1 MADATLL
8 GEFVLDSLELLDDAE
23 PKLIELQASSQVPDQ
38 VNTESINSIFRLF
51 HSMKGSAGMLELHNI
66 TSLTHEAETLLDMF
80 RSGKTQM
87 TRAHMDTLFKAMDL
101 IREILASVDANLT
114 DKGFEDS
121 VSGLVE
127 ELGIAISQG
136 GGDAS
141 PAPKA
146 KKPEPVKPP
155 EPPPPPPE
163 PVAKPEPEPAA
174 AADFSFDEFE
184 IPITQEMLDRFV
196 TEADELLEQ
205 CEAMLL
211 TMEDDTTGEPVHE
224 AFRAMHSFKGN
235 CGFMGLSDPERM
247 SHRMENVLSGVKEGI
262 IAPTSDNT
270 GILLKLVDILRD
282 AVADVSS
289 GGKGHIDNLE
299 LYVQLL
305 DEILPEASEPDAE
318 PEPAAEP
325 QAMAAG
331 PAEPASA
338 PGPEEESPLPSME
351 IKLEE
356 EKAPEAPQDAAGPK
370 AVPAKPKE
378 IPATKAAPR
387 TIVRQDIR
395 VDLAKLDHLINLVGE
410 LVIAET
416 MVTRNPDLV
425 GHDFENF
432 EKSAMHLSK
441 IVRDLQDISLSVRMI
456 PIAGV
461 FRKMIRL
468 VHDLSAKAGKKINLT
483 LVGEDTEIDKT
494 VAEIIADPLVHLVR
508 NSIDHGLEPP
518 DERKTA
524 GKEETGEILL
534 QAGHEGGEVWILIR
548 DDGRGLSRENILA
561 KAIERGLVNGD
572 GSDLSDSDVYNMI
585 FHPGFSTAK
594 QVTDISG
601 RGVGMDVVKK
611 NIERIKG
618 HIDVRNNP
626 GHGCTIVLRL
636 PLTMA
641 IIEGLLVRV
650 GKAKYTIP
658 LLAVRENIQVT
669 KEMITKTMDGQE
681 LVMVRGQLL
690 PIYRVHELHN
700 TRPDNYKLEEGLLV
714 IVENRGEMACLF
726 VDEILG
732 DQQAVIKGLS
742 NYIGSVRGVSGC
754 TILGDG
760 EVSLILDVAGLIRKA
775 QGLEAA

>member
-8 GEFVLDSLELLDDAE
+8 GEFVIDSLELLDDAE
-23 PKLIELQASSQVPDQ
+23 PKLIELQASSQVSDQ

-66 TSLTHEAETLLDMF
+66 TSLTHEAETLLDLF
-80 RSGKTQM
+80 RSGKLHM
-87 TRAHMDTLFKAMDL
+87 TRDHMDTLFKAMDL
-101 IREILASVDANLT
+101 IREILAHVDSNLT

-121 VSGLVE
+121 VKDLVE
-127 ELGIAISQG
+127 ELGIAITQG
-136 GGDAS
+136 AGGAKTA
-141 PAPKA
+141 APMAKA
-146 KKPEPVKPP
+146 PEPVKAPA
-155 EPPPPPPE
+155 PPPPPVE
-163 PVAKPEPEPAA
+163 EPAPQP
-174 AADFSFDEFE
+174 SFDAFE
-184 IPITQEMLDRFV
+184 IPITKEMLDRFV

-205 CEAMLL
+205 CEQMLL

-224 AFRAMHSFKGN
+224 AFRAVHSFKGN

-247 SHRMENVLSGVKEGI
+247 SHKMENVLSGVKDGV

-282 AVADVSS
+282 AMADVSA
-289 GGKGHIDNLE
+289 GGKGQIDNLD

-305 DEILPEASEPDAE
+305 DEVLPEGETPERELELE
-318 PEPAAEP
+318 PEAVAES
-325 QAMAAG
+325 QAPM
-331 PAEPASA
+331 PVQPPREEPPVQPEIVLQEA
-338 PGPEEESPLPSME
+338 PKPPEQ
-351 IKLEE
+351 IE
-356 EKAPEAPQDAAGPK
+356 EKAIKEAPP
-370 AVPAKPKE
+370 KPKE
-378 IPATKAAPR
+378 VPKSKTVPR

-416 MVTRNPDLV
+416 MVTKNPDLE

-432 EKSAMHLSK
+432 ERSAMHLSK

-468 VHDLSAKAGKKINLT
+468 VHDLSAKAGKKISLS
-483 LVGEDTEIDKT
+483 LIGEDTEIDKT

-518 DERKTA
+518 EERKAA
-524 GKEETGEILL
+524 GKDETGEVLL
-534 QAGHEGGEVWILIR
+534 QAGHEGGEVWILIK
-548 DDGRGLSRENILA
+548 DDGRGLNREKILA
-561 KAIERGLVNGD
+561 KAIERGLVHGD
-572 GSDLSDSDVYNMI
+572 GSDVSDRDVYNLI

-594 QVTDISG
+594 EVTDISG

-626 GHGCTIVLRL
+626 GKGCTIVLRL

-650 GKAKYTIP
+650 GKARYTVP

-669 KEMITKTMDGQE
+669 PEMITTTMDGQE
-681 LVMVRGQLL
+681 LVMVRGELL
-690 PIYRVHELHN
+690 PVYRLHELHN
-700 TRPDNYKLEEGLLV
+700 TVPDNENLSKGLLV

-742 NYIGSVRGVSGC
+742 NYIGNVRGVSGC